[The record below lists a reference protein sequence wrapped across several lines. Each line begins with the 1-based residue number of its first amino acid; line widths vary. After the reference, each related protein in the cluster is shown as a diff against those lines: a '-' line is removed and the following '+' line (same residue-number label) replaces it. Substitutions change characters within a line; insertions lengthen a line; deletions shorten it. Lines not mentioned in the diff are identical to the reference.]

1 MKTIGLIG
9 GITWLSSIEY
19 YRLLNTLVN
28 EELGGVSS
36 AKIILH
42 SVDFA
47 EIKTLTEAGRWDAI
61 LDLMSDAA
69 QKLEAAGAKCVLL
82 GANTMHKLADDVQ
95 RSINIPLLHIADE
108 TGQQIKKDG
117 LQTVA
122 LLGTKYTMQLPFY
135 SEKLAAH
142 GITTII
148 PDQVDIDYINNAIY
162 AEMGKGVFLPETKE
176 RFLGIINQLA
186 ARGAQ
191 GVILG
196 CTEIPL
202 LLQQKDAEVKLYDTT
217 LIHSKAAVRFA
228 LGKKL
233 KGE

>member
-9 GITWLSSIEY
+9 GITWLSSVEY

-47 EIKTLTEAGRWDAI
+47 EIKSLTEAGRWDSI

-69 QKLEAAGAKCVLL
+69 QKLEAAGAGCILL

-148 PDQVDIDYINNAIY
+148 PDQEDIDYINNAIY
-162 AEMGKGVFLPETKE
+162 TEMGKGLFLPETKE
-176 RFLGIINQLA
+176 KFLGIINQLA

-233 KGE
+233 NGE

>member
-9 GITWLSSIEY
+9 GITWLSSVEY

-28 EELGGVSS
+28 QELGGVSS

-47 EIKTLTEAGRWDAI
+47 EIKSLTEAGRWDRI
-61 LDLMSDAA
+61 LELMTDAA
-69 QKLEAAGAKCVLL
+69 KKLEAAGAGCILL
-82 GANTMHKLADDVQ
+82 GANTMHKLADDLQ
-95 RSINIPLLHIADE
+95 ASINIPLLHIADE
-108 TGQQIKKDG
+108 TGEQIRQDG

-135 SEKLAAH
+135 SEILSAYD
-142 GITTII
+142 ITTII
-148 PDQVDIDYINNAIY
+148 PGQDDIDYINNAIY
-162 AEMGKGVFLPETKE
+162 TEMGKGIFLPETK
-176 RFLGIINQLA
+176 RKFLDIIHQLA
-186 ARGAQ
+186 DRGAQ

-202 LLQQKDAEVKLYDTT
+202 LLQQKDTEVKLYDTT

-228 LGKKL
+228 LGKNL
-233 KGE
+233 QGD

>member
-9 GITWLSSIEY
+9 GITWLSSVEY

-28 EELGGVSS
+28 QELGGVSS

-47 EIKTLTEAGRWDAI
+47 EIKSLTEAGRWDSI
-61 LDLMSDAA
+61 LALITDAA
-69 QKLEAAGAKCVLL
+69 KKLAVAGADCILL
-82 GANTMHKLADDVQ
+82 GANTMHKLADEVQ
-95 RSINIPLLHIADE
+95 ASVSIPLLHIADE
-108 TGQQIKKDG
+108 TGKQIKQDG

-135 SEKLAAH
+135 SQKLAAH
-142 GITTII
+142 GIKTII
-148 PDQVDIDYINNAIY
+148 PGQDDIDYINNAIY
-162 AEMGKGVFLPETKE
+162 TEMGKGIFLPETKQK
-176 RFLGIINQLA
+176 FVDIILELA
-186 ARGAQ
+186 RQGAQ

-202 LLQQKDAEVKLYDTT
+202 LLQQKDTDVKLYDTT
-217 LIHSKAAVRFA
+217 LIHSKAAIRFA
-228 LGKKL
+228 LGKSL

>member
-61 LDLMSDAA
+61 RDLMSDAA
-69 QKLEAAGAKCVLL
+69 QNLEAAGAKCVLL

-148 PDQVDIDYINNAIY
+148 PDQDDIDYINNAIY
-162 AEMGKGVFLPETKE
+162 SEMGKGVFLPETKE
-176 RFLGIINQLA
+176 KFLGIINQLA

>member
-19 YRLLNTLVN
+19 YRILNTLVN
-28 EELGGVSS
+28 QELGGVSS

-47 EIKTLTEAGRWDAI
+47 EIKSLTEAGKWDSI
-61 LDLMSDAA
+61 LDIITDAA
-69 QKLEAAGAKCVLL
+69 KKLEAAGAGCILL
-82 GANTMHKLADDVQ
+82 GANTMHKLADDLQ
-95 RSINIPLLHIADE
+95 AAINIPLLHIADE
-108 TGQQIKKDG
+108 TGEQIRQDG

-135 SEKLAAH
+135 SEILSAY
-142 GITTII
+142 GITTMI
-148 PDQVDIDYINNAIY
+148 PGQDDIDYINNAIY
-162 AEMGKGVFLPETKE
+162 TEMGKGIFLPETKQKFIE
-176 RFLGIINQLA
+176 IINKLA
-186 ARGAQ
+186 QQGAQ

-217 LIHSKAAVRFA
+217 LIHSKAAIRFA
-228 LGKKL
+228 LGKSL
-233 KGE
+233 QGE

>member
-9 GITWLSSIEY
+9 GITWLSSVEY
-19 YRLLNTLVN
+19 YRILNTLVN

-36 AKIILH
+36 AKLILH

-47 EIKTLTEAGRWDAI
+47 EIKSLTEAGRWDAI

-69 QKLEAAGAKCVLL
+69 QKLEAAGAECILL
-82 GANTMHKLADDVQ
+82 GANTMHKLADDIQ
-95 RSINIPLLHIADE
+95 RSIKIPLLHIADE
-108 TGQQIKKDG
+108 TGKQIKNDG

-122 LLGTKYTMQLPFY
+122 LLGTRYTMQLPFY

-148 PDQVDIDYINNAIY
+148 PDQEDIDYINNAIY
-162 AEMGKGVFLPETKE
+162 TEMGKGVFLPETKE
-176 RFLGIINQLA
+176 KFLDVINQLA

-202 LLQQKDAEVKLYDTT
+202 LLQQKDAAIKLYDTT
-217 LIHSKAAVRFA
+217 LIHSRAAVRFA

>member
-1 MKTIGLIG
+1 MRTIGLIG
-9 GITWLSSIEY
+9 GITWLSSVEY

-47 EIKTLTEAGRWDAI
+47 EIKTLTEAGQWNSI
-61 LDLMSDAA
+61 LDIMTDAA
-69 QKLEAAGAKCVLL
+69 KKLEAAGAECVLL
-82 GANTMHKLADDVQ
+82 GANTMHKVADEVQ
-95 RSINIPLLHIADE
+95 QSINIPLLHIADE
-108 TGQQIKKDG
+108 TGKQIKKDG

-142 GITTII
+142 DIVTII
-148 PDQVDIDYINNAIY
+148 PDQDDIDYINNSIY
-162 AEMGKGVFLPETKE
+162 TEMGKGLFLPETKE
-176 RFLGIINQLA
+176 KFLRIINQLA

-202 LLQQKDAEVKLYDTT
+202 LLQQKDAAVKLYDTT

-228 LGKKL
+228 LEKK
-233 KGE
+233 